1 LAKEDPV
8 EKGRGEVAE
17 GPVLHDPLRSPLPD
31 FSIDDAERIA
41 ATEFGVVGVASPLVS
56 ERDQNFRIAV
66 ESGPGWVLKVSN
78 AAEDPGVFDMQTEAM
93 LHVAGSDPALP
104 VMRIHPAVSGGSST
118 SIGDAEG
125 RSHLVRMVTFMPG
138 RQMDADELGLD
149 AVRAFGVCAA
159 RLGRALRGFFHP
171 SAGHRLLWNLR
182 HALELREFL
191 TYVGEPDRRRIVERV
206 LDRFEEHV
214 QPVFGSLRAQVIHN
228 DVTLDN
234 TVLDRRQRIVGV
246 LDLGD
251 MAHTATIC
259 DLVATAEPLVGERP
273 DHFEALAAVVS
284 GFHAVTPL
292 LEEEVDVLPELL
304 LARWTTSAVISA
316 WRSGDHPNADYISS
330 WDAGAWTMLTHFDE
344 VGIEEWR
351 SEIVGAVLRG
361 TGDSPR
367 AAIAIGDLID
377 RRRRLLG
384 AAISPLSYEHPVH
397 LVKANGAWMF
407 DADGRAYL
415 DAYNNVPVV
424 GHSHPH
430 VTDAVSRQTRTL
442 NTNTRY
448 AHGSILELAERLI
461 ATLPQGLDTALF
473 VNSGSEANDLAWRLA
488 TSVTGQTGG
497 LVTEFAYHGVT
508 AVIADLSPETW
519 REGAAPHHVATMP
532 APDGFRGPFRA
543 DEQGWDARYA
553 EQVDIAIATLKARGI
568 GPAAMFIDA
577 AFTSDGIFT
586 PPVTYLQ
593 GVLERW
599 RDAGGLFVADEVQTG
614 FGRPGSHLWGFQVH
628 EVVPD
633 IVTLGKPMGNGYPVA
648 AVITRA
654 DIVDRFARQTEW
666 FSTFGGNPVACEAS
680 LAVLDVLEDEALP
693 VHATEIGERLRAGL
707 TAIAERHVSIG
718 EVRSLGL
725 LIGVDL
731 VIDRSTREPA
741 TELASRVV
749 NGMRDRGVLMGTTGR
764 SGNVLKIRP
773 PLVIS
778 AEEADL
784 LVERLDDVLGSLS
797 TREI

>member
-1 LAKEDPV
+1 V
-8 EKGRGEVAE
+8 EGSRGDIAE
-17 GPVLHDPLRSPLPD
+17 GLVGQHPLDAPLPD
-31 FSIDDAERIA
+31 LSTGDAERIA
-41 ATEFGVVGVASPLVS
+41 KTEFGVAGVASPLVS
-56 ERDQNFRIAV
+56 ERDQNFRIAA
-66 ESGPGWVLKVSN
+66 EAGPGWVLKVSN
-78 AAEDPGVFDMQTEAM
+78 AAEDPGVFDMQTEAL
-93 LHVAGSDPALP
+93 LHVARTDPGIP
-104 VMRIHPAVSGGSST
+104 VMRIHPTVSGEPST
-118 SIGDAEG
+118 SIEDADG
-125 RSHLVRMVTFMPG
+125 RSHFVRMVTFMPG
-138 RQMDADELGLD
+138 RQVDAEELGLD
-149 AVRAFGVCAA
+149 AVRGFGVCAA

-171 SAGHRLLWNLR
+171 SAAHRLLWNLR
-182 HALELREFL
+182 HVLELRELL
-191 TYVGEPDRRRIVERV
+191 TYVEDPNHRGTVGRV

-228 DVTLDN
+228 DLTLDN
-234 TVLDRRQRIVGV
+234 TVVNEQQRIVGV

-251 MAHTATIC
+251 MAHTAVIC

-284 GFHAVTPL
+284 GFDAVTPVL
-292 LEEEVDVLPELL
+292 DEEVDVLPELL

-330 WDAGAWTMLTHFDE
+330 WDAGAWTMLAHLDE
-344 VGIEEWR
+344 VGIETWR
-351 SEIVGAVLRG
+351 SEVIDAVLRG
-361 TGDSPR
+361 TGDRPR
-367 AAIAIGDLID
+367 AAIAIDDLID

-397 LVKANGAWMF
+397 MVKADGAWMF
-407 DADGRAYL
+407 DADGHAYL

-424 GHSHPH
+424 GHGHPH
-430 VTDAVSRQTRTL
+430 VTDAIARQTRTL

-461 ATLPQGLDTALF
+461 ATLPDGLDTALF

-488 TSVTGQTGG
+488 TSVTGGGGG

-508 AVIADLSPETW
+508 AVVADLSPETW
-519 REGAAPHHVATMP
+519 REGAAPQHVATVP

-543 DEQGWDARYA
+543 MDPGWEARYA
-553 EQVDIAIATLKARGI
+553 EQVDSAVATLEARGI
-568 GPAAMFIDA
+568 RPAAMFLDP
-577 AFTSDGIFT
+577 AFTSDGIFV
-586 PPVTYLQ
+586 PPAASLQ
-593 GVLERW
+593 GAIERW

-628 EVVPD
+628 DLVPD

-654 DIVDRFARQTEW
+654 DIVDRFARQSEW

-680 LAVLDVLEDEALP
+680 LAVLDVLEDEGLP
-693 VHATEIGERLRAGL
+693 AHASEIGMRTRERLA
-707 TAIAERHVSIG
+707 AIAERHACIG

-731 VIDRSTREPA
+731 VVDRATREPA
-741 TELASRVV
+741 TDLAGRAV
-749 NGMRDRGVLMGTTGR
+749 NEMRERGVLIGTTGR
-764 SGNVLKIRP
+764 YGNVLKIRP

-778 AEEADL
+778 GEEAEL
-784 LVERLDDVLGSLS
+784 LVERLDDVLGFLA
-797 TREI
+797 TR

>member
-1 LAKEDPV
+1 LPV
-8 EKGRGEVAE
+8 SR
-17 GPVLHDPLRSPLPD
+17 DPLDAPLPD
-31 FSIDDAERIA
+31 LSISDAERIA
-41 ATEFGVVGVASPLVS
+41 RTEFGVAGDASPLVS

-66 ESGPGWVLKVSN
+66 EAGPGWVLKISN

-93 LHVAGSDPALP
+93 LHVAKTDPEIP
-104 VMRIHPAVSGGSST
+104 VMRIHPTVSGEPST
-118 SIGDAEG
+118 SIEDADG

-138 RQMDADELGLD
+138 RQMDAEELGLD
-149 AVRAFGVCAA
+149 AVRGFGVCAA

-182 HALELREFL
+182 HALELREL
-191 TYVGEPDRRRIVERV
+191 MAYVEDPGHRGTVERV

-228 DVTLDN
+228 DLSLDN
-234 TVLDRRQRIVGV
+234 AVLDGRQRIVGV

-251 MAHTATIC
+251 MAHTAVIC

-284 GFHAVTPL
+284 GFDAVTPL
-292 LEEEVDVLPELL
+292 LNEEVDVLPELL

-316 WRSGDHPNADYISS
+316 WRSGDHPNAEYISS
-330 WDAGAWTMLTHFDE
+330 WDAGAWTMLAHLDD
-344 VGIEEWR
+344 VGIQTWR
-351 SEIVGAVLRG
+351 SEVIDAVRRG
-361 TGDSPR
+361 TGDSLR
-367 AAIAIGDLID
+367 APIAIDDLID

-384 AAISPLSYEHPVH
+384 AAISPLSYDHPIH
-397 LVKANGAWMF
+397 MVKANGAWMF
-407 DADGRAYL
+407 DAEGHAYL

-424 GHSHPH
+424 GHGHPH
-430 VTDAVSRQTRTL
+430 VTDAISRQARTL

-461 ATLPQGLDTALF
+461 ATLPDGLDTALF

-488 TSVTGQTGG
+488 TSVTGGGGG

-508 AVIADLSPETW
+508 AVVADLSPETW
-519 REGAAPHHVATMP
+519 REGAAPQHVATVP

-543 DEQGWDARYA
+543 NEPGWEARYA
-553 EQVDIAIATLKARGI
+553 HQVDSAVETLEARGI
-568 GPAAMFIDA
+568 GPAAMFVDP
-577 AFTSDGIFT
+577 AFTSDGIFA
-586 PPVTYLQ
+586 PSAAYLRDAI
-593 GVLERW
+593 ERW

-628 EVVPD
+628 ELVPD

-654 DIVDRFARQTEW
+654 DIVDRFAKQSEW
-666 FSTFGGNPVACEAS
+666 FSTFGGNPVACEAA
-680 LAVLDVLEDEALP
+680 LAVLDVLDDEALP
-693 VHATEIGERLRAGL
+693 SHATEIGIRLRARL
-707 TAIAERHVSIG
+707 AAIAERHGCVG
-718 EVRSLGL
+718 DVRSLGL

-731 VIDRSTREPA
+731 VADRSTRQPA
-741 TELASRVV
+741 ADLASRVV
-749 NGMRDRGVLMGTTGR
+749 NEMRERGVLIGTTGR
-764 SGNVLKIRP
+764 HGNVLKIRP

-778 AEEADL
+778 PEEADL
-784 LVERLDDVLGSLS
+784 LVERLDDVLGSLA
-797 TREI
+797 TR

>member
-1 LAKEDPV
+1 VEQGRRDIAEDLM
-8 EKGRGEVAE
+8 G
-17 GPVLHDPLRSPLPD
+17 HDPLDAPLPD
-31 FSIDDAERIA
+31 LSLRDAERIA
-41 ATEFGVVGVASPLVS
+41 GTEFGVDGVASPLVS
-56 ERDQNFRIAV
+56 ERDQNFRIDT
-66 ESGPGWVLKVSN
+66 EPGPGWVLKISN

-93 LHVAGSDPALP
+93 LHVARTDPEIPL
-104 VMRIHPAVSGGSST
+104 MRIHPTVSGESST
-118 SIGDAEG
+118 SIEDAGG

-138 RQMDADELGLD
+138 RHMDAEELGLD
-149 AVRAFGVCAA
+149 AVRGFGVCAA

-182 HALELREFL
+182 HVLELRDLL
-191 TYVGEPDRRRIVERV
+191 TYVEDPGHRRAAGRV
-206 LDRFEEHV
+206 LDRFEEHA
-214 QPVFGSLRAQVIHN
+214 QPVFGSLRAQAIHN
-228 DVTLDN
+228 DLTLDN
-234 TVLDRRQRIVGV
+234 AVLNGKQRIVGV

-251 MAHTATIC
+251 MAHTAVIC

-273 DHFEALAAVVS
+273 DHFEALTAVVS
-284 GFHAVTPL
+284 GFHAVTPIL
-292 LEEEVDVLPELL
+292 DEEVDVLPELL

-344 VGIEEWR
+344 VGIEKWR
-351 SEIVGAVLRG
+351 SEVIDAVLRG

-367 AAIAIGDLID
+367 AAIPIDDLID

-384 AAISPLSYEHPVH
+384 GAISPLSYEHPVH
-397 LVKANGAWMF
+397 MVKADGAWML
-407 DADGRAYL
+407 DADGTAYL

-424 GHSHPH
+424 GHGHPH
-430 VTDAVSRQTRTL
+430 VTDAIARQTRTL

-461 ATLPQGLDTALF
+461 ATLPEGLDTALF

-488 TSVTGQTGG
+488 TSVTGGGGG

-508 AVIADLSPETW
+508 AVAADLSPETW
-519 REGAAPHHVATMP
+519 RNGAAPQHVATVP
-532 APDGFRGPFRA
+532 APDGFRGPFHA
-543 DEQGWDARYA
+543 NDPGWEARYA
-553 EQVDIAIATLKARGI
+553 DQVDSAVATLEARGI
-568 GPAAMFIDA
+568 RPAAMFLDP
-577 AFTSDGIFT
+577 AFTSDGIFV
-586 PPVTYLQ
+586 PPAVSLQ
-593 GVLERW
+593 GAIQRW

-628 EVVPD
+628 DLVPD

-654 DIVDRFARQTEW
+654 DIVDRFAKQAEW

-680 LAVLDVLEDEALP
+680 LAVLDVLEDEGLP
-693 VHATEIGERLRAGL
+693 AHASEIGMRTRARLA
-707 TAIAERHVSIG
+707 AIAERHACIG

-725 LIGVDL
+725 LIGIDL
-731 VIDRSTREPA
+731 VLDRSTLEPA
-741 TELASRVV
+741 TDLASRAA
-749 NGMRDRGVLMGTTGR
+749 NEMRERGVLIGTTGR
-764 SGNVLKIRP
+764 HGNVLKIRP

-784 LVERLDDVLGSLS
+784 VVERLDDVLGSLA
-797 TREI
+797 TR